1 MRDIINQIVSPGDFF
16 LIPGGNARYGGLTIE
31 VGVVLSMTEKRLKT
45 LIIRFDKTKLKP
57 ITKTP
62 KKILKIEL
70 TESLLAQD
78 SVQMLVKAYKEFKE
92 KNA

>member
-70 TESLLAQD
+70 TESLLAQE

-92 KNA
+92 NNA

>member
-92 KNA
+92 TNA